1 MAIYTTQ
8 YNFNWKPVKGNY
20 TKPKQLCP
28 RCNNEV
34 QYSLVW
40 DGEGI
45 GFGGFNL
52 INTRK
57 AYAFKCPIC
66 PNYDAVTNEVAKAIL
81 KG

>member
-1 MAIYTTQ
+1 MSISTTH
-8 YNFNWKPVKGNY
+8 YNFKWKQVKGNY
-20 TKPKQLCP
+20 LKAKQVCP

-45 GFGGFNL
+45 GIAGFNL
-52 INTRK
+52 VNTKR
-57 AYAFKCPIC
+57 AYAYKCPIC
-66 PNYDAVTNEVAKAIL
+66 PNFEVVSNEVAKAIL